1 MADQKNSL
9 LTSSIIA
16 NEALRLLKNE
26 LVMAPLVHRNYEQ
39 EFGKVGD
46 SIQIKLPFRAKT
58 ASGRVL
64 VKQPMLDKTTTL
76 EISNQEHFALEYT
89 AKDKRLSIKQ
99 FSERYLKTGIIGL
112 ANAIDRSQLLTLKNA
127 FHSSL
132 AAGGIGTRP
141 GAFID
146 FANAGAKQTTYAVP
160 MAMRRSV
167 LNPFTCAQL
176 SDQVTKL
183 FNEGMVKGSYT
194 KNYRGTVS
202 NYDTYESQNIPTHTV
217 GDHGGTPLN
226 DGAGINGSIINIK
239 GGSLTTT
246 DFLLAGDVIT
256 VAGVFGVNPQNYTST
271 GILQEFV
278 VQADV
283 DTDGSGD
290 VAVTVSPELNDGN
303 GTVQNAAGDTI
314 SSAGYQSVSDLP
326 VDGAAVTVLGVANTE
341 YEQNYLF
348 QRDAIALAMIDFEL
362 PETAVVK
369 ERVRDPQTGLSLTM
383 TGAYDITQ
391 QSEIHRIDA
400 LWGTKLIYPELAMR
414 LWGQAL

>member
-1 MADQKNSL
+1 MAVQDNNI
-9 LTSSIIA
+9 LTSDIIA

-46 SIQIKLPFRAKT
+46 SIQIKLPYRAKT

-64 VKQPMLDKTTTL
+64 VKQPILDKTTTL

-89 AKDKRLSIKQ
+89 AKDKRLDIKQ
-99 FSERYLKTGIIGL
+99 FSDRYLKTGIVGL
-112 ANAIDRSQLLTLKNA
+112 ANVIDRSILLTMKNT

-146 FANAGAKQTTYAVP
+146 FANAGAKQTTYAIP
-160 MAMRRSV
+160 QDMRRAI
-167 LNPFTCAQL
+167 LDPFTCASL

-202 NYDTYESQNIPTHTV
+202 NYDTYESQNIPDHTV

-246 DFLLAGDVIT
+246 GFLLAGDVIQ
-256 VAGVFGVNPQNYTST
+256 VAGVYGVNPQNYTST
-271 GILQEFV
+271 GILQDFV

-283 DTDGSGD
+283 DTDGAGD
-290 VAVTVSPELNDGN
+290 VAVSVFPELNDGN
-303 GTVQNAAGDTI
+303 GTTLNAAGDSVST
-314 SSAGYQSVSDLP
+314 AGYQNIDALP
-326 VDGAAVTVLGVANTE
+326 ADGAAITVLGTAGAT

-348 QRDAIALAMIDFEL
+348 HRDAIALAMIDFEL
-362 PETAVVK
+362 PETAVVAK
-369 ERVRDPQTGLSLTM
+369 RVRDPQTGLSLTM

-400 LWGTKLIYPELAMR
+400 LWGTKAIYPELAMR
-414 LWGQAL
+414 LWGQVK